1 MQIPRIKHIA
11 SRSKDF
17 VARNHGKSYSKKIKS
32 FLGVWKSHFFIRLLG
47 IFLLLIAFGIFILW
61 GIFLRW
67 APAIETLASGDYF
80 RESTTIYDKDGW
92 VIYTLFKDGKRT
104 YITYDNISQSLKD
117 AIVSTEDRTFFENPW
132 IDMMGL
138 VRAGA
143 KYIIGS
149 NDNIQGTSTISQQL
163 IKNTILTN
171 ERSLKRK
178 LQEMYL
184 SYNLNNTYSKE
195 KILWT
200 YV

>member
-1 MQIPRIKHIA
+1 
-11 SRSKDF
+11 
-17 VARNHGKSYSKKIKS
+17 
-32 FLGVWKSHFFIRLLG
+32 
-47 IFLLLIAFGIFILW
+47 
-61 GIFLRW
+61 
-67 APAIETLASGDYF
+67 
-80 RESTTIYDKDGW
+80 
-92 VIYTLFKDGKRT
+92 
-104 YITYDNISQSLKD
+104 
-117 AIVSTEDRTFFENPW
+117 
-132 IDMMGL
+132 MMGL

-195 KILWT
+195 KILEM
-200 YV
+200 YFNAFSFGYNAN